1 MAYLGK
7 TRPLIGKFLARK
19 QLLLIQKDVE
29 LRRKAGKRAPHLA
42 AIWVGDDKASEVYL
56 TKKRSAAETTG
67 IDMTIKKF
75 PSNITQDELHHEIH
89 KLNKCLK
96 TDGIIVQLPLPKRL
110 NQAAATAR
118 VHWSKDVDGFHPYNI
133 GRMALGHRTFIPAT
147 VAGIITLLDSEIGL
161 TWLDGKRVCIV
172 GRSDHI
178 CKPLQMW
185 LQDGVVNRQRPG
197 ANTTC
202 IIVHENTP
210 EKMLIEEIRR
220 SDVVVTATN
229 KENMWLTGDYIKED
243 AIIID
248 VAFKQCKT
256 TGKLH
261 GDCDR
266 KSCYGIASFITPVP
280 GGVGPLT
287 VSELMKNVLYA
298 STVTHRE
305 GIRSEQSG
313 QEFEWDFGG
322 GDSFRRF

>member
-1 MAYLGK
+1 
-7 TRPLIGKFLARK
+7 
-19 QLLLIQKDVE
+19 
-29 LRRKAGKRAPHLA
+29 
-42 AIWVGDDKASEVYL
+42 
-56 TKKRSAAETTG
+56 
-67 IDMTIKKF
+67 MTIKKF
-75 PSNITQDELHHEIH
+75 PPTITQDDLHTEIQ
-89 KLNKCLK
+89 KLNKCSK
-96 TDGIIVQLPLPKRL
+96 IDGIIVQLPLPKRL
-110 NQAAATAR
+110 NQAAATAK

-161 TWLDGKRVCIV
+161 TWLEGKRVCIV

-202 IIVHENTP
+202 ILVHEATP
-210 EKMLIEEIRR
+210 EPMLIEEIRR
-220 SDVVVTATN
+220 SDMVITATN
-229 KENMWLTGDYIKED
+229 KPDAWLTGDYLKDD
-243 AIIID
+243 AIVID
-248 VAFKQCKT
+248 VAFKQCKS

-261 GDCDR
+261 GDVDR

-287 VSELMKNVLYA
+287 VSELMKNTLYA
-298 STVTHRE
+298 STVSHRE
-305 GIRSEQSG
+305 GIRNEQTG
-313 QEFEWDFGG
+313 QEFDGDFGK